1 MKKIAMITS
10 GFLPVPATKGG
21 AVENLIVNL
30 LNENEKNKKIK
41 FEIFS
46 IYDQDALNESKKYEN
61 SNFRFIKVNP
71 LIKIIDKMVFFLA
84 KSIFKK
90 QNSQSYRYIFQRL
103 YYLNKCSKLLKKYN
117 YDIVI
122 LENHPTQ
129 YLTLKWRKNHLKYSG
144 KYYYHCHN
152 EFPSTYGCEKI
163 IKNTKRI
170 ICVSEF
176 IARNISKDNEI
187 SRDKFV
193 VLRNCIDAKRFSG
206 KISNEEKESI
216 KKKYGIAPNDKIL
229 IFTGRITPEK
239 GVKELIESLKYVKYK
254 NYKLL
259 ILGSALNELKT
270 KTEYQEQLEDEVKKI
285 SDKVIFTGFIKYDEI
300 NTFYALADIAVLPSI
315 WNDPAPLTIIE
326 SLMSGLPIITTNSG
340 GIPEY
345 ATDGSAIILQNNE
358 KIVQNLSE
366 NIDYLLNNTKELKR
380 MREKAIEVS
389 KNLTLENYY
398 FNFIN
403 IIKDEK

>member
-1 MKKIAMITS
+1 MKNIAIITS

-46 IYDQDALNESKKYEN
+46 IYDQDALNKSKKYEN
-61 SNFRFIKVNP
+61 SNFRFIKVNHF
-71 LIKIIDKMVFFLA
+71 IKNIDKMVFFLA
-84 KSIFKK
+84 KNIFKK

-103 YYLNKCSKLLKKYN
+103 YYLNECSKLLKKYN
-117 YDIVI
+117 YDMVI
-122 LENHPTQ
+122 LENHPSQ
-129 YLTLKWRKNHLKYSG
+129 YLALKWRKNYLKYLG

-176 IARNISKDNEI
+176 IARNVSKDNEI
-187 SRDKFV
+187 PIDKFV

-259 ILGSALNELKT
+259 VLGSALNELKT
-270 KTEYQEQLEDEVKKI
+270 KTKYQEQIEDEVKKI

-300 NTFYALADIAVLPSI
+300 NTYYALADIAVLPSI

-403 IIKDEK
+403 IIRDDK

>member
-1 MKKIAMITS
+1 MNLAVITS
-10 GFLPVPATKGG
+10 GFLPLPASKGG
-21 AVENLIVNL
+21 AVENLIENL
-30 LNENEKNKKIK
+30 LNENEKKNEIY
-41 FEIFS
+41 FSIFS
-46 IYDQDALNESKKYEN
+46 IYDEKAKELSKKYKK
-61 SNFRFIKVNP
+61 SQFIFIKPNTLVKQ
-71 LIKIIDKMVFFLA
+71 LDKITFWIARNIL
-84 KSIFKK
+84 KK
-90 QNSQSYRYIFQRL
+90 ENSQSYRFIFQRL
-103 YYLNKCSKLLKKYN
+103 YYLRKVSKYLKDN
-117 YDIVI
+117 DYDKVL

-129 YLTLKWRKNHLKYSG
+129 YLALKWRKNAEKYKG
-144 KYYYHCHN
+144 RYDYHCHN

-176 IARNISKDNEI
+176 IARSISKDYEI
-187 SRDKFV
+187 PRDKFA

-216 KKKYGIAPNDKIL
+216 KKKYGIAPDDKIL

-270 KTEYQEQLEDEVKKI
+270 KTEYQEQIEDEVKKI

-358 KIVQNLSE
+358 NIVQNLSK

>member
-1 MKKIAMITS
+1 
-10 GFLPVPATKGG
+10 
-21 AVENLIVNL
+21 
-30 LNENEKNKKIK
+30 
-41 FEIFS
+41 
-46 IYDQDALNESKKYEN
+46 
-61 SNFRFIKVNP
+61 
-71 LIKIIDKMVFFLA
+71 MVFFLA

-129 YLTLKWRKNHLKYSG
+129 YLALKWRKNYLKYSG
-144 KYYYHCHN
+144 NYYYHCHN

-170 ICVSEF
+170 ICVIEF
-176 IARNISKDNEI
+176 IARSISKDYEI
-187 SRDKFV
+187 PRDKFA

-216 KKKYGIAPNDKIL
+216 KKKYGIAPDDKIL

-270 KTEYQEQLEDEVKKI
+270 KTEYQEQIEDEVKKI

-358 KIVQNLSE
+358 KIVQNLSK
-366 NIDYLLNNTKELKR
+366 NIDYTDINHS
-380 MREKAIEVS
+380 IENV
-389 KNLTLENYY
+389 KT
-398 FNFIN
+398 FIYGDNSIKTFVFSGNEVVLDDN
-403 IIKDEK
+403 IINEINQNKDLYYINNSKATEP

>member
-1 MKKIAMITS
+1 MEKIAIITS
-10 GFLPVPATKGG
+10 GFLPVPASKGG

-46 IYDQDALNESKKYEN
+46 IYDQDALKKSKKYEN

-71 LIKIIDKMVFFLA
+71 FIKIIDKMVFFLA

-129 YLTLKWRKNHLKYSG
+129 YLALKWRKNYLKYSE

-152 EFPSTYGCEKI
+152 EFPSNYGCEKI

-176 IARNISKDNEI
+176 IAANISKDNEI
-187 SRDKFV
+187 PRDKIV

-216 KKKYGIAPNDKIL
+216 KKKYGISPNDKIL
-229 IFTGRITPEK
+229 LFTGRITPEK

-270 KTEYQEQLEDEVKKI
+270 KTEYQEKLEDEVKKI

-358 KIVQNLSE
+358 KIVKNLSE

>member
-1 MKKIAMITS
+1 MNKIAMITS

-46 IYDQDALNESKKYEN
+46 IYDQDALNKSKKYEN

-71 LIKIIDKMVFFLA
+71 FIKIIDKMVFFLA

-129 YLTLKWRKNHLKYSG
+129 YLALKWRKNYLKYSG
-144 KYYYHCHN
+144 NYYYHCHN

-176 IARNISKDNEI
+176 IARSISKDYEI
-187 SRDKFV
+187 PRDKFA

-216 KKKYGIAPNDKIL
+216 KKKYGIAPDDKIL

-270 KTEYQEQLEDEVKKI
+270 KTEYQEQIEDEVKKI

-358 KIVQNLSE
+358 KIVQNLSK

>member
-1 MKKIAMITS
+1 MEKIAIITS
-10 GFLPVPATKGG
+10 GFLPVPASKGG

-46 IYDQDALNESKKYEN
+46 IYDQDALNKSKKYEN
-61 SNFRFIKVNP
+61 SNFRFIKVNFF
-71 LIKIIDKMVFFLA
+71 IKIIDKMVFFLA
-84 KSIFKK
+84 KNIFKK

-129 YLTLKWRKNHLKYSG
+129 YLALKWRKNYLKYSE

-152 EFPSTYGCEKI
+152 EFPSNYGCEKI

-176 IARNISKDNEI
+176 IAANISKDNEI
-187 SRDKFV
+187 PRDKIV

-216 KKKYGIAPNDKIL
+216 KKKYGISPNDKIL
-229 IFTGRITPEK
+229 LFTGRITPEK

-270 KTEYQEQLEDEVKKI
+270 KTEYQEKLEDEVKKI

-358 KIVQNLSE
+358 KIVKNLSE

>member
-1 MKKIAMITS
+1 
-10 GFLPVPATKGG
+10 
-21 AVENLIVNL
+21 
-30 LNENEKNKKIK
+30 
-41 FEIFS
+41 
-46 IYDQDALNESKKYEN
+46 
-61 SNFRFIKVNP
+61 
-71 LIKIIDKMVFFLA
+71 MVFFLA
-84 KSIFKK
+84 KNIFKK

-129 YLTLKWRKNHLKYSG
+129 YLALKWRKNYLKYSE

-152 EFPSTYGCEKI
+152 EFPSNYGCEKI

-176 IARNISKDNEI
+176 IAANISKDNEI
-187 SRDKFV
+187 PRDKIV

-216 KKKYGIAPNDKIL
+216 KKKYGISPNDKIL
-229 IFTGRITPEK
+229 LFTGRITPEK

-270 KTEYQEQLEDEVKKI
+270 KTEYQEKLEDEVKKI

-358 KIVQNLSE
+358 KIVKNLSE

>member
-1 MKKIAMITS
+1 MEKIAIITS
-10 GFLPVPATKGG
+10 GFLPVPASKGG

-46 IYDQDALNESKKYEN
+46 IYDQDALNKSKKYEN
-61 SNFRFIKVNP
+61 SNFRFIKVNFF
-71 LIKIIDKMVFFLA
+71 IKIIDKMVFFLA
-84 KSIFKK
+84 KNIFKK

-129 YLTLKWRKNHLKYSG
+129 YLALKWRKNYLKYSE

-152 EFPSTYGCEKI
+152 EFPSNYGCEKI

-176 IARNISKDNEI
+176 IAANISKDNEI
-187 SRDKFV
+187 PRDKIV

-216 KKKYGIAPNDKIL
+216 KKKYGISPNDKIL
-229 IFTGRITPEK
+229 LFTGRITPEK

-270 KTEYQEQLEDEVKKI
+270 KTEYQEKLEDEVKKI

-358 KIVQNLSE
+358 KIVQNLSK

>member
-1 MKKIAMITS
+1 MKNIQFLQLAHQLVTDTNITANEFRIYTYLLTLYNDEKKCSYPSLETISNKLNISITTVKKSIKRLAELGYMKIEKKKTDRGFFNTYTSFKNMIKRK
-10 GFLPVPATKGG
+10 F
-21 AVENLIVNL
+21 
-30 LNENEKNKKIK
+30 NKK
-41 FEIFS
+41 
-46 IYDQDALNESKKYEN
+46 
-61 SNFRFIKVNP
+61 
-71 LIKIIDKMVFFLA
+71 
-84 KSIFKK
+84 
-90 QNSQSYRYIFQRL
+90 
-103 YYLNKCSKLLKKYN
+103 
-117 YDIVI
+117 
-122 LENHPTQ
+122 
-129 YLTLKWRKNHLKYSG
+129 
-144 KYYYHCHN
+144 
-152 EFPSTYGCEKI
+152 
-163 IKNTKRI
+163 
-170 ICVSEF
+170 
-176 IARNISKDNEI
+176 
-187 SRDKFV
+187 
-193 VLRNCIDAKRFSG
+193 
-206 KISNEEKESI
+206 SNEEKESI
-216 KKKYGIAPNDKIL
+216 KKKYGIAPDDKIL

-345 ATDGSAIILQNNE
+345 ATDGSAIILQINE